1 MAQYCEIA
9 GKVTNCTDN
18 CKVYL
23 EEEKTNQK
31 QQPRTNNSGLNK

>member
-18 CKVYL
+18 CKNCL
-23 EEEKTNQK
+23 EEETKEKEKPNEN
-31 QQPRTNNSGLNK
+31 TNNI

>member
-18 CKVYL
+18 CKSCL
-23 EEEKTNQK
+23 EEETKEQE
-31 QQPRTNNSGLNK
+31 NSNGKA

>member
-18 CKVYL
+18 CKNCL
-23 EEEKTNQK
+23 EEETKK
-31 QQPRTNNSGLNK
+31 GESK

>member
-18 CKVYL
+18 CKSCI
-23 EEEKTNQK
+23 EEETKDK
-31 QQPRTNNSGLNK
+31 EDNK